1 MTETSRRSSKQPDN
15 VDPAGKERRSGDG
28 NRVATRPYSSSQP
41 DREVR
46 ELRALLQITKA
57 ASASLDLDTVLEQA
71 CRHSAQGSDCSGA
84 FIVGYNRQS
93 GVLHFMA
100 LWAPHLPKVARDRI
114 LNNQLHID
122 RDVAIAVQVVKT
134 DEPIVVADSMN
145 EPLLNQVWH
154 DTIGPGSLIATPLH
168 DNDGVSGA
176 LVLFEQFPEVP
187 VPGADAPRQ
196 FTRSDVPFVSAV
208 ADQVS
213 RAINNARQY
222 SETERASTQR
232 LAEIDALIE
241 TISDGIILLNTDQ
254 RVIRANRAVEN
265 MFGGK
270 IPARAHTTE
279 IAEIFQ
285 FATHDGQDFPAD
297 RLPGTGTL
305 AGDPVREA
313 EISILRPDGNRA
325 FLSVTASPVVDSD
338 GRPEGALLLYRDI
351 TSQVHRERQAAA
363 FQTISQHLASSEL
376 DVDTVVDTVVERIAE
391 SIEPTFISLML
402 YDPDQHMLRRAAGWN
417 LPAAWKNS
425 TPLDLEGSSLSA
437 LAARLRL
444 TVAVPD
450 FEELPHELRPPLSDD
465 DRTGSAIIVP
475 LIARNEL
482 LGTLGYGRPGTYTF
496 SDSEISFLEM
506 IAAQCALTIHN
517 AKLYQQRTEQQAF
530 LAEVVDRLPA
540 SLIVFERFPRE
551 GPATDY
557 RITMTND
564 SAGEFLTRI
573 IGARQKTSI
582 GGSVRRSNR
591 SHPAR
596 ELIGLLDAASE
607 DGETRRFNEL
617 TADDVRSGRRYW
629 SGTIVPLQSRAT
641 TGDLLLLAT
650 DVTEQV
656 NTRRRIENLVQVAA
670 THAAEL
676 EATVG
681 AIADA
686 VLVCDPDG
694 KITLANHG
702 ALASY
707 GVDSLAELEDIRT
720 ITERGLW
727 RETSGQ
733 RIPIE
738 ENPLNRALR
747 GETLQDD
754 YIQFDHHFGRDVYR
768 RTSGAPVR
776 DAGNEIIGAV
786 AVSTDITSLVELDQ
800 LKDEFF
806 TIVTHEL
813 RTPLTTIKGYGQML
827 ARQIESA
834 GATQPRALTALRE
847 QSDRMERLI
856 NQLLDV
862 ARVDTDQLVIRPSE
876 MDIVP
881 LVTQIAADIGRE
893 TDLHQIS
900 VKGDGTSIVGLWDR
914 DRLTQVFT
922 NLLTNAVNYSPDGG
936 PVEVTLRPHE
946 HCVTVSVAD
955 RGIGIPADQLSQL
968 FNRYSRLHT
977 QPHHMTNGLGVGL
990 YITKRIVDSHG
1001 GEIDVSSE
1009 LGKGTTF
1016 MVRLPYRIPE
1026 TVQRGE

>member
-1 MTETSRRSSKQPDN
+1 MTETSRRTSKQPNDN
-15 VDPAGKERRSGDG
+15 ERAGRQRRAGK
-28 NRVATRPYSSSQP
+28 AARPYASSQP

-57 ASASLDLDTVLEQA
+57 ASASLDLETVLEQA

-84 FIVGYNRQS
+84 FILNYDRQS
-93 GVLHFMA
+93 GALQYIS
-100 LWAPHLPKVARDRI
+100 LWAPDLPKIARERI
-114 LNNQLHID
+114 LGAQLHIE
-122 RDVAIAVQVVKT
+122 RDTAIVVQVVKNE
-134 DEPIVVADSMN
+134 EPVVVADSLN
-145 EPLLNQVWH
+145 EPMLHQLWH
-154 DTIGPGSLIATPLH
+154 STIGRGSLIATPLH
-168 DNDGVSGA
+168 DSGGVSGA
-176 LVLFEQFPEVP
+176 LVLFEQFPDEP
-187 VPGADAPRQ
+187 VPGADPPRE
-196 FTRSDVPFVSAV
+196 FTHNDVPFVTAV

-213 RAINNARQY
+213 RAINNARRY
-222 SETERASTQR
+222 SETERARTQR

-241 TISDGIILLNTDQ
+241 TISDGIILLDTSQ
-254 RVIRANRAVEN
+254 RVVRANRAVER
-265 MFGGK
+265 MFGGE
-270 IPARAHTTE
+270 IPARSHTNDV
-279 IAEIFQ
+279 AEAFQ
-285 FATHDGQDFPAD
+285 FATNDGQPFPED
-297 RLPGTGTL
+297 RLPGIRAL
-305 AGDPVREA
+305 AGEPVSEA
-313 EISILRPDGNRA
+313 ELSIQRPDGNRA
-325 FLSVTASPVVDSD
+325 FLSVTASPIVDSD
-338 GRPEGALLLYRDI
+338 GRLEGALLLYRDI
-351 TSQVHRERQAAA
+351 TTQVNRERQAAA

-376 DVDTVVDTVVERIAE
+376 DIDTVVDTVVERISE

-402 YDPDQHMLRRAAGWN
+402 FDPDQRVLRHAAARN
-417 LPAAWKNS
+417 LPDSWGNAE
-425 TPLDLEGSSLSA
+425 PLDLEGSSLAA

-450 FEELPHELRPPLSDD
+450 FDELPEDMRPSLNGNDD
-465 DRTGSAIIVP
+465 PTGSAIIVP

-506 IAAQCALTIHN
+506 IAAQCALTVHN
-517 AKLYQQRTEQQAF
+517 AKLYQQRSEQQAF

-540 SLIVFERFPRE
+540 SLVVFERFPRQ

-557 RITMTND
+557 RITMTNA
-564 SAGEFLTRI
+564 SAAEFLNRI
-573 IGARQKTSI
+573 IGARQDTSI
-582 GGSVRRSNR
+582 GASVRRTNR
-591 SHPAR
+591 GHAAR
-596 ELIGLLDAASE
+596 ALIGLLDAASK
-607 DGETRRFNEL
+607 DGETRRFDEL
-617 TADDVRSGRRYW
+617 TADAAHSGRRYW
-629 SGTIVPLQSRAT
+629 SGTIVPLQSRAM
-641 TGDLLLLAT
+641 TGELLLLAT

-694 KITLANHG
+694 KITLANHV

-727 RETSGQ
+727 RDTGGTRCASD
-733 RIPIE
+733 
-738 ENPLNRALR
+738 ENPLSRALR

-754 YIQFDHHFGRDVYR
+754 YTQFDHQLGRDVYR
-768 RTSGAPVR
+768 RVSGAPVK
-776 DAGNEIIGAV
+776 DAENKIIGAV
-786 AVSTDITSLVELDQ
+786 ALSTDITSLVELDQ

-806 TIVTHEL
+806 TVVAHEL

-827 ARQIESA
+827 VRQIESA
-834 GATQPRALTALRE
+834 GASPPRALTALRE

-862 ARVDTDQLVIRPSE
+862 ARIDTDQLAVRPAE

-881 LVTQIAADIGRE
+881 LVAQIAADIGRE

-900 VKGDGTSIVGLWDR
+900 VQSSESSCIGVWDR
-914 DRLTQVFT
+914 DRITQVFT

-936 PVEVTLRPHE
+936 PVEVTISRQE
-946 HCVTVSVAD
+946 HCVTISVRD
-955 RGIGIPADQLSQL
+955 QGIGIPPDQISQL

-977 QPHHMTNGLGVGL
+977 QPQHITNGLGVGL
-990 YITKRIVDSHG
+990 YITKRIVDAHG
-1001 GEIDVSSE
+1001 GEIDVASE

-1016 MVRLPYRIPE
+1016 TVTLPFAAADVKND
-1026 TVQRGE
+1026 TV

>member
-1 MTETSRRSSKQPDN
+1 MTETSRRTSKQPD
-15 VDPAGKERRSGDG
+15 DIGPAGRQRRAD
-28 NRVATRPYSSSQP
+28 NAARPYVSSQP

-57 ASASLDLDTVLEQA
+57 ASASLDLETVLEQA

-84 FIVGYNRQS
+84 FILNYDRDNGT
-93 GVLHFMA
+93 LHYIS
-100 LWAPHLPKVARDRI
+100 LWAPGLPRIARERI
-114 LNNQLHID
+114 LSAQLHIE
-122 RDVAIAVQVVKT
+122 RDTAIAVQAVKNE
-134 DEPIVVADSMN
+134 EPVVVADSQN
-145 EPLLNQVWH
+145 EPMLHQLWH
-154 DTIGPGSLIATPLH
+154 ATIGRGSLVATPLH
-168 DNDGVSGA
+168 DSDGVTGA
-176 LVLFEQFPEVP
+176 LVLFEQFPEESI
-187 VPGADAPRQ
+187 PGADPPRV
-196 FTRSDVPFVSAV
+196 FTRNDVPFVTAV

-213 RAINNARQY
+213 RAINNARRY
-222 SETERASTQR
+222 SETERARTQR

-241 TISDGIILLNTDQ
+241 TISDGIILLDTSQ
-254 RVIRANRAVEN
+254 RVVRANRAVER
-265 MFGGK
+265 MFGGD
-270 IPARAHTTE
+270 IPLRSHTTDV
-279 IAEIFQ
+279 AATFQ
-285 FATHDGQDFPAD
+285 FATNDGQAFPAD
-297 RLPGTGTL
+297 RLPGIQTL
-305 AGDPVREA
+305 AGEPVREA
-313 EISILRPDGNRA
+313 ELSIHRPDGNRA
-325 FLSVTASPVVDSD
+325 FLSVTASPIVDSD
-338 GRPEGALLLYRDI
+338 GRLEGALLLFRDI
-351 TSQVHRERQAAA
+351 TTQVNRERQAAA

-376 DVDTVVDTVVERIAE
+376 DIDTVVDTVVERISE
-391 SIEPTFISLML
+391 SIDPTFISLML
-402 YDPDQHMLRRAAGWN
+402 FDPDQRVLRHAAARN
-417 LPAAWKNS
+417 LPDSWGNIE
-425 TPLDLEGSSLSA
+425 PLDLEGSSLAA

-450 FEELPHELRPPLSDD
+450 FDELPEGMRPSLDGHDD
-465 DRTGSAIIVP
+465 PTGSAIIVP

-482 LGTLGYGRPGTYTF
+482 LGTLGYGRPGSHTF

-506 IAAQCALTIHN
+506 IAAQCALTVHN
-517 AKLYQQRTEQQAF
+517 AKLYQQRSEQQAF

-540 SLIVFERFPRE
+540 SLIVFERFPRK

-557 RITMTND
+557 RITMTNA
-564 SAGEFLTRI
+564 SASEFLIRI
-573 IGARQKTSI
+573 IGAEQDTSI
-582 GGSVRRSNR
+582 GASVRRTNR
-591 SHPAR
+591 GHAAR
-596 ELIGLLDAASE
+596 ELIELLDAASQ
-607 DGETRRFNEL
+607 DGAIRRFDEL
-617 TADDVRSGRRYW
+617 PADDGKSSRRYW
-629 SGTIVPLQSRAT
+629 SGTIVPLQSRAV
-641 TGDLLLLAT
+641 TGELLLLAT

-694 KITLANHG
+694 KITLANHV

-727 RETSGQ
+727 RDTGAQ
-733 RIPIE
+733 RIPSN

-754 YIQFDHHFGRDVYR
+754 YTQFDHQLGRDVYR
-768 RTSGAPVR
+768 RVSAAPVK
-776 DAGNEIIGAV
+776 DAEDTIIGAV
-786 AVSTDITSLVELDQ
+786 ALSTDITSLVELDQ

-806 TIVTHEL
+806 TVVTHEL

-827 ARQIESA
+827 VRQIEAA
-834 GATQPRALTALRE
+834 GATPPRALIALRE

-862 ARVDTDQLVIRPSE
+862 ARIDTDQLVLRPAE

-881 LVTQIAADIGRE
+881 LVEQIAADIGRE

-900 VKGDGTSIVGLWDR
+900 VEHDEASFVGVWDR
-914 DRLTQVFT
+914 DRVTQVFT

-936 PVEVTLRPHE
+936 SVEITMRRQN
-946 HCVTVSVAD
+946 HCVAISVSD
-955 RGIGIPADQLSQL
+955 QGIGIPPDQISHL

-977 QPHHMTNGLGVGL
+977 QPQHMTNGLGVGL
-990 YITKRIVDSHG
+990 YITKRIVDAHG

-1009 LGKGTTF
+1009 PGKGTTF
-1016 MVRLPYRIPE
+1016 TVTLPFEAADNIAVE
-1026 TVQRGE
+1026 M